1 MTTSVHF
8 HFSTVVWGPWHVG
21 AFLDVNLPS
30 LLAEG
35 NLPAFAARH
44 RVTYRIFTSAA
55 DVARITASAGFK
67 RLQALVSVELVEC
80 PVQNAVS
87 PIAMHHLLWRRS
99 IEEARAA
106 GAMIL
111 FVPPDVIWA
120 NGSFA
125 HVADLVTRGKRAIF
139 MTYVRV
145 TQESCVPEVRRRF
158 ASSASVAI
166 EVSPRELVDVA
177 MRHIHPLTLTYM
189 RHSTNFP
196 VHPEFIL
203 WSVPD
208 EGILMRVLV
217 REMFAYDPAMVDLN
231 QQALVAHKLDRDLVH
246 FVTDSDDLFALS
258 LTPANKDIEWYARPQ
273 GLDVRKVASWWL
285 HYDSPINDVAAA
297 GHFYIH
303 AKPRTP
309 ANWRRAEQQSDMLV
323 QRLTGT
329 REGLRLLAFM
339 DRPDLQRAR
348 QVLAAALLET
358 KLARM
363 LRSNGPWTLLVP
375 RNGAI
380 LRWLLEGGDA
390 LLQSGN
396 ARRLMPYILGHL
408 VTGRVQL
415 RAGED
420 AELRTAGG
428 VVRQLTWNN
437 GAAEIDGIAV
447 AVPGFELGR
456 HRSYLVDAVLPA
468 AGSG

>member
-1 MTTSVHF
+1 
-8 HFSTVVWGPWHVG
+8 
-21 AFLDVNLPS
+21 
-30 LLAEG
+30 
-35 NLPAFAARH
+35 
-44 RVTYRIFTSAA
+44 
-55 DVARITASAGFK
+55 
-67 RLQALVSVELVEC
+67 
-80 PVQNAVS
+80 
-87 PIAMHHLLWRRS
+87 
-99 IEEARAA
+99 
-106 GAMIL
+106 
-111 FVPPDVIWA
+111 VIWA

-158 ASSASVAI
+158 ASSASAVI
-166 EVSPRELVDVA
+166 EANPRELVDVA

-217 REMFAYDPAMVDLN
+217 REMFAYDPAIVDLN
-231 QQALVAHKLDRDLVH
+231 QQALVAHKLDLDLVH
-246 FVTDSDDLFALS
+246 YVTDSDDLFALS
-258 LTPANKDIEWYARPQ
+258 LTPADKDIEWYARPQ
-273 GLDVRKVASWWL
+273 VLDVRKVASWWL
-285 HYDSPINDVAAA
+285 HYDSPINDVAAG

-309 ANWRRAEQQSDMLV
+309 AKWRRAELQSDMLV
-323 QRLTGT
+323 QHLIGT
-329 REGLRLLAFM
+329 REGLRLLAVM
-339 DRPDLQRAR
+339 DRPDLGRAR

-363 LRSNGPWTLLVP
+363 LRASGPWTLLLP

-390 LLQSGN
+390 LLQPGN
-396 ARRLMPYILGHL
+396 TRRLMPHILGHL
-408 VTGRVQL
+408 VIGRVQL

-420 AELRTAGG
+420 AVLKTASGA
-428 VVRQLTWNN
+428 VRQLTWNN
-437 GAAEIDGIAV
+437 GTAEIDGIAV

-456 HRSYLVDAVLPA
+456 YRSYLIDAVLPA
-468 AGSG
+468 TVGG